1 MVSALTRMLLRD
13 LWHLRGQASAA
24 ALVMACGIGIFV
36 AAQST
41 YHSLVVARATYY
53 DNYRFADVFAQ
64 LKRAP
69 ESLAAEIR
77 QIPGVA
83 QVQTRVV
90 MDVTLDVPGLA
101 EPATGRLVSIPEQ
114 PAPMLNGLHLVRGR
128 YVAPG
133 RSDEVLASETFANA
147 NGIEVGDKF
156 GAIIN
161 GRWKDLTIVG
171 IALSPEY
178 IYEVDSGMIF
188 PDNKRFGVLWM
199 RRDALGP
206 AFSMEG
212 AFNDV
217 ALSLAAGAEQAE
229 VIARLDRLLERH
241 GGLSAYGRGDQVSYR
256 FLDDELGE
264 LEITTTFIPTLFLS
278 VAVFLL
284 YIVLSRMVTMQ
295 RAQIGLLKAF
305 GRSDISVGLHY
316 LKFALA
322 TIVTGLILG
331 VPLGLYLGNVF
342 VGVYRGYFHFPR
354 LSLVLDPALL
364 LIAVAISLVVAS
376 VGALAAVRRAV
387 ALPPAEAM
395 RPEPP
400 ARFRA
405 GFIERAGVVRWLSSS
420 ARMIVRNLT
429 RKPWKA
435 LLTVLGIAFAVGLM
449 VVGRFV
455 LDAVNHIMM
464 VQFELVQRDHVTVLF
479 NDPRPASAAF
489 DVARLPGVL
498 RAEPFRVAPV
508 WLRHAHRSKR
518 VEVIGLSPGMDLH
531 QLIDRQL
538 RPVSVPPEGL
548 VLGAKLAQ
556 ILGVSPGDSVTL
568 EVLEGSR
575 SVRQVPVAGVVDELL
590 GLGAYMDARA
600 LARLLREDNSISG
613 AYVRLDTSQEPQLY
627 ASLKRTP
634 AVAGVVIRSAMQKSV
649 QDTMDRSFT
658 FFSVIL
664 VGFASVIV
672 VGMVYNSVRIALSER
687 GNELA
692 SLRVLGFTQREIT
705 VILLGEQAALTLW
718 AIPLGLATGYG
729 LCALLVP
736 AFDREMFR
744 LPLVVGKWSY
754 VYPVAAALSA
764 ALLSGL
770 LVARRLRHL
779 DLIAVLKTRE

>member
-1 MVSALTRMLLRD
+1 MLLRD
-13 LWHLRGQASAA
+13 LWHLRGQMLAA
-24 ALVMACGIGIFV
+24 ALVMACGIGTFV
-36 AAQST
+36 ATQST

-53 DNYRFADVFAQ
+53 DTYRFADVFAR

-83 QVQTRVV
+83 QVLTRVV

-101 EPATGRLVSIPEQ
+101 EPATGRLVSIPERQ
-114 PAPMLNGLHLVRGR
+114 SPILNDLYLVRGR
-128 YVAPG
+128 YVAQE
-133 RSDEVLASETFANA
+133 RTDEVLASETFANA
-147 NGIEVGDKF
+147 NALEVGDKL

-161 GRWKDLTIVG
+161 GRWRDLTIVG

-178 IYEVDSGMIF
+178 IYEVGSGMVF

-199 RRDALGP
+199 SRDVLAP
-206 AFSMEG
+206 AFNMEG

-217 ALSLAAGAEQAE
+217 ALSLGAGAEEAE
-229 VIARLDRLLERH
+229 AIARLDRLLERY
-241 GGLSAYGRGDQVSYR
+241 GGLSAYGRSDQVSYR

-264 LEITTTFIPTLFLS
+264 IKMMTTYVPGLFLG

-284 YIVLSRMVTMQ
+284 YIVLSRLVTMQ

-305 GRSDISVGLHY
+305 GRSNVTVGLHY
-316 LKFALA
+316 LKFAVA
-322 TIVTGLILG
+322 TAGIGLVLG

-342 VGVYRGYFHFPR
+342 VRVYRDYFHFPR
-354 LSLVLDPALL
+354 LVLLLDPALL
-364 LIAVAISLVVAS
+364 LLAVAISLVVAGGGA
-376 VGALAAVRRAV
+376 VGAVRRVV
-387 ALPPAEAM
+387 ALPPAEAL

-405 GFIERAGVVRWLSSS
+405 GFVERAGFMRFLPSS

-435 LLTVLGIAFAVGLM
+435 LFSVLGIAFAIGLM

-464 VQFELVQRDHVTVLF
+464 VQFELVQRDNVTVLF

-489 DVARLPGVL
+489 DVARLPGVI
-498 RAEPFRVAPV
+498 RAEPFRVVPV
-508 WLRHAHRSKR
+508 WLRHAHRAKR
-518 VEVIGLSPGMDLH
+518 VEIIGLSPGMDLR
-531 QLIDRQL
+531 QLIDRRQL

-548 VLGAKLAQ
+548 VLGVKLAQ
-556 ILGVSPGDSVTL
+556 ILGVSPGDNITM

-575 SVRQVPVAGVVDELL
+575 AVRDVPVAGVVDELL
-590 GLGAYMDARA
+590 GLGAYMDARS
-600 LARLLREDNSISG
+600 LARVLREDNSISG
-613 AYVRLDTSQEPQLY
+613 AYVQLDTRRQAQLY
-627 ASLKRTP
+627 DYLKRTP
-634 AVAGVVIRSAMQKSV
+634 AVAGVVIRDAMQQSV

-658 FFSVIL
+658 FFSAIL
-664 VGFASVIV
+664 TGFAGVII

-692 SLRVLGFTQREIT
+692 SLRVLGFTTREIT
-705 VILLGEQAALTLW
+705 FILLGEQALLTLW
-718 AIPLGLATGYG
+718 AIPVGLAIGYG

-754 VYPVAAALSA
+754 IYPGTA
-764 ALLSGL
+764 ALLAALFSGL
-770 LVARRLRHL
+770 VVARRVRHL

>member
-13 LWHLRGQASAA
+13 LWHMRGQVLAA
-24 ALVMACGIGIFV
+24 ALVMACGIGTFV
-36 AAQST
+36 ATQST

-53 DNYRFADVFAQ
+53 DNYRFADVFAR

-69 ESLAAEIR
+69 EGLAAEIR

-101 EPATGRLVSIPEQ
+101 EPATGRLVSIPAY
-114 PAPMLNGLHLVRGR
+114 PAPMLNDLHLVRGR
-128 YVAPG
+128 YVTPE
-133 RSDEVLASETFANA
+133 RTDEVLASETFANA
-147 NGIEVGDKF
+147 NGLDVGARI
-156 GAIIN
+156 GAILN
-161 GRWKDLTIVG
+161 GRWKDLTLVG

-178 IYEVDSGMIF
+178 IYEVGSGMLF

-199 RRDALGP
+199 SRDALGP
-206 AFSMEG
+206 AFNMEG

-217 ALSLAAGAEQAE
+217 ALSLAAGAQEAE
-229 VIARLDRLLERH
+229 VIARLDRLLERY
-241 GGLSAYGRGDQVSYR
+241 GGLSAYARRDQVSYR

-264 LEITTTFIPTLFLS
+264 LEITTTFIPTLFLG

-284 YIVLSRMVTMQ
+284 YIVLSRLVTLQ

-305 GRSDISVGLHY
+305 GRSDFRVGLHY
-316 LKFALA
+316 LQFSVA
-322 TIVTGLILG
+322 TIGIGLILG
-331 VPLGLYLGNVF
+331 VPLGLYLGTVF
-342 VGVYRGYFHFPR
+342 VDVYRDYFHFPK
-354 LSLVLDPALL
+354 LTLVLDPALL
-364 LIAVAISLVVAS
+364 LIAVAISLVAAS
-376 VGALAAVRRAV
+376 AGALAAVRRAV

-405 GFIERAGVVRWLSSS
+405 GFIERAGFTRWLSSS

-435 LLTVLGIAFAVGLM
+435 LLSTLGIAFAVGLM
-449 VVGRFV
+449 VVGHFV
-455 LDAVNHIMM
+455 LDAVNHMMM
-464 VQFELVQRDHVTVLF
+464 VQFELVQRDNVTVLF
-479 NDPRPASAAF
+479 NDPRPASAVY

-498 RAEPFRVAPV
+498 RAEPFRAAPV

-518 VEVIGLSPGMDLH
+518 VEVLGFSPGMELH
-531 QLIDRQL
+531 QLVDKQL
-538 RPVSVPPEGL
+538 RPVSIPPEGL
-548 VLGAKLAQ
+548 ILGAKLAQ
-556 ILGVSPGDSVTL
+556 ILGVSPGDSVTM

-575 SVRQVPVAGVVDELL
+575 TVREVPVAGTVDELL

-613 AYVRLDTSQEPQLY
+613 AYVQLDTSMEPQLY
-627 ASLKRTP
+627 DSLKRTP

-649 QDTMDRSFT
+649 QDTMDQSFT
-658 FFSVIL
+658 FVSIML
-664 VGFASVIV
+664 VVFASVIV

-692 SLRVLGFTQREIT
+692 SLRVLGFTQREIA
-705 VILLGEQAALTLW
+705 VILLGEQAAVTLW
-718 AIPLGLATGYG
+718 AIPLGLVIGYG
-729 LCALLVP
+729 LCAALVP

-754 VYPVAAALSA
+754 IYPVAAALAA
-764 ALLSGL
+764 ALFSGL

-779 DLIAVLKTRE
+779 DLVAVLKTRE

>member
-1 MVSALTRMLLRD
+1 MVTALTRMLWRD
-13 LWHLRGQASAA
+13 LWHMRGQVLAA
-24 ALVMACGIGIFV
+24 ALVMACGIGAFV
-36 AAQST
+36 ATQST

-53 DNYRFADVFAQ
+53 DSYRFADVFAR

-69 ESLAAEIR
+69 ENLAAEIR
-77 QIPGVA
+77 RIPGVA
-83 QVQTRVV
+83 QVETRVV

-101 EPATGRLVSIPEQ
+101 EPATGRLVSIPPQ
-114 PAPMLNGLHLVRGR
+114 PVPMLNDLHLVRGR
-128 YVAPG
+128 YVAPE
-133 RSDEVLASETFANA
+133 RADEALASETFANA
-147 NGIEVGDKF
+147 NGLKVGDEL

-178 IYEVDSGMIF
+178 IYEVGSGMLF
-188 PDNKRFGVLWM
+188 PDNRRFGVLWM
-199 RRDALGP
+199 SRDALGP
-206 AFSMEG
+206 AFNMEG

-229 VIARLDRLLERH
+229 VIARLDRLLERY

-264 LEITTTFIPTLFLS
+264 IEIMTTFIPALFLG

-284 YIVLSRMVTMQ
+284 YIVLSRLVTMQ

-305 GRSDISVGLHY
+305 GRSNVSVGLHY
-316 LKFALA
+316 LKFAVA
-322 TIVTGLILG
+322 TVAIGLVLG

-342 VGVYRGYFHFPR
+342 VGIYREYFHFPR

-364 LIAVAISLVVAS
+364 LIAVAISLVVAG

-387 ALPPAEAM
+387 SLPPAEAM

-400 ARFRA
+400 ARFHA
-405 GFIERAGVVRWLSSS
+405 GFIERAGFTRWLSSS

-435 LLTVLGIAFAVGLM
+435 LLSVLGIAFAVGLM

-455 LDAVNHIMM
+455 LDAVNHIMT
-464 VQFELVQRDHVTVLF
+464 VQFELVQRDNVTVLF
-479 NDPRPASAAF
+479 NEPRPASAAF

-518 VEVIGLSPGMDLH
+518 VEVVGLSPDMDLH

-538 RPVSVPPEGL
+538 RPVSVPPEGV

-556 ILGVSPGDSVTL
+556 ILGVSPGDSVTM

-575 SVRQVPVAGVVDELL
+575 AVREVPVAAVVDELL

-600 LARLLREDNSISG
+600 LARLLREDNTISG
-613 AYVRLDTSQEPQLY
+613 AYVQLDTSKEPQLY

-634 AVAGVVIRSAMQKSV
+634 AVAGVVIRHAMQKSI

-705 VILLGEQAALTLW
+705 VILLGEQASLTLW
-718 AIPLGLATGYG
+718 AIPLGLAVGYG

-754 VYPVAAALSA
+754 VYPVMVALTAALF
-764 ALLSGL
+764 SGL

>member
-1 MVSALTRMLLRD
+1 MVSAFTRMLLRD
-13 LWHLRGQASAA
+13 LWHLRGQVLAA
-24 ALVMACGIGIFV
+24 ALVMACGVGMFV
-36 AAQST
+36 ATQST

-53 DNYRFADVFAQ
+53 ESYRFADVFAR

-69 ESLAAEIR
+69 ESLATEIR

-101 EPATGRLVSIPEQ
+101 EPATGRLVSIPAH
-114 PAPMLNGLHLVRGR
+114 PAPILNDLYLVRGR
-128 YVAPG
+128 YVAPE
-133 RSDEVLASETFANA
+133 RADEALASETFANA
-147 NGIEVGDKF
+147 NRLEVGDKL
-156 GAIIN
+156 GAVIN

-178 IYEVDSGMIF
+178 IYEVGNGMLV

-199 RRDALGP
+199 SREALGP

-217 ALSLAAGAEQAE
+217 ALSLTAGAAEAE
-229 VIARLDRLLERH
+229 VIARMDRLLERY
-241 GGLSAYGRGDQVSYR
+241 GGLSAYARSDQLSHR
-256 FLDDELGE
+256 FLADELE
-264 LEITTTFIPTLFLS
+264 EIEIMTTFIPTLFLG

-284 YIVLSRMVTMQ
+284 YIVLSRLVSLQ
-295 RAQIGLLKAF
+295 RAQIGLIKAF
-305 GRSDISVGLHY
+305 GRSDFRVGLHY
-316 LKFALA
+316 LQFAVA
-322 TIVTGLILG
+322 TIVLGLVLG
-331 VPLGLYLGNVF
+331 APLGLYLGNVF
-342 VGVYRGYFHFPR
+342 VGIYRVYYHFPQ
-354 LSLVLDPALL
+354 LILVLDPALL
-364 LIAVAISLVVAS
+364 LIALAISLVVAS
-376 VGALAAVRRAV
+376 AGALAAVRRSV

-405 GFIERAGVVRWLSSS
+405 GFIERAGFVRLLPSS

-435 LLTVLGIAFAVGLM
+435 LLSVLGIAFAVGLM
-449 VVGRFV
+449 VVGHFI
-455 LDAVNHIMM
+455 LDAVNHMMM
-464 VQFELVQRDHVTVLF
+464 VQFELVQRDNVTVLF
-479 NDPRPASAAF
+479 NDPRPASATF

-531 QLIDRQL
+531 QLLDKQL
-538 RPVSVPPEGL
+538 RPMSVPPEGL

-556 ILGVSPGDSVTL
+556 ILGVSPGDSVTM
-568 EVLEGSR
+568 EVLEGTR
-575 SVRQVPVAGVVDELL
+575 AVREVPVAGLVDELL

-600 LARLLREDNSISG
+600 LARLLREDSSISG
-613 AYVRLDTSQEPQLY
+613 AYVRLDTSKERQLY

-634 AVAGVVIRSAMQKSV
+634 AVASVIIRNSMQKSV
-649 QDTMDRSFT
+649 QDTMDQIFT
-658 FFSVIL
+658 FFSAIIVL
-664 VGFASVIV
+664 FASVIV

-692 SLRVLGFTQREIT
+692 SLRVLGLMEREIT
-705 VILLGEQAALTLW
+705 VILLGEQALLTLW
-718 AIPLGLATGYG
+718 AIPLGLGIGYG

-736 AFDREMFR
+736 AFDREVFR

-754 VYPVAAALSA
+754 VYPVAAALAA
-764 ALLSGL
+764 ALFSGL
-770 LVARRLRHL
+770 LVARKLRHL